1 MKNLNCALQWAG
13 DSNLERVIEPL
24 ASYISA
30 CERPKAALM
39 SALAVLVS
47 EVERT
52 NHAAFA
58 HVASFASPCQKAA
71 V

>member
-1 MKNLNCALQWAG
+1 MNTLNCALQWAA

-30 CERPKAALM
+30 SERPKAALM

-52 NHAAFA
+52 NRAAFA
-58 HVASFASPCQKAA
+58 HITSRRENRWS
-71 V
+71 